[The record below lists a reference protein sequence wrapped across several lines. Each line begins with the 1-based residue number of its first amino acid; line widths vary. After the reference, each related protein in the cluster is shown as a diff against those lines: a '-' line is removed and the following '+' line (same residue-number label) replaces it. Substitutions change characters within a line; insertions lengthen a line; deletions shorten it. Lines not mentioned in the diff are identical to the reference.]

1 MQGTLSS
8 IVTSHLINAISIF
21 WNYFNIS
28 IFWNSNAIWNIFSIF
43 HNEGWVCLKVST
55 ATFREGCSVCLNIMK
70 QINTLERSKGKRLVL
85 PPMP

>member
-1 MQGTLSS
+1 MLFE
-8 IVTSHLINAISIF
+8 IF
-21 WNYFNIS
+21 
-28 IFWNSNAIWNIFSIF
+28 FSIF